1 MAMLLSSFSVA
12 VVAVASSNE
21 GSDCSVENSELI
33 SLGVVV
39 GCVGVAWT
47 VCGLFS
53 AVRDNLKASRVLRM
67 SFMDRRRFLGYFWY
81 RFFCFDDHKTLL
93 LLLLVAVEPEEA
105 GSMVVSNSPFSVV
118 PPIKCTASATEMT
131 TGGSCMPISSWGW
144 RRVVCM
150 DASGKISRTHPTAV
164 LISCVPPSQRRLYV
178 TVNFGRGL
186 TSPCRGRCCCVEPV
200 VFILIVEVIAAVN
213 FAPIFRF
220 RSMVVVIVV
229 VVLSP
234 SSLGMILLLLL
245 LLLMLPLSLSAEDI
259 SMVTVSFRF
268 VMSICLVTVPAFCLF
283 P

>member
-1 MAMLLSSFSVA
+1 VAMLLSSFSVA

-93 LLLLVAVEPEEA
+93 LLLLVALEPEEA
-105 GSMVVSNSPFSVV
+105 ATATTGFMVVLHSPFSVV

-131 TGGSCMPISSWGW
+131 TGGLCMPISSWGW

-186 TSPCRGRCCCVEPV
+186 TSPCRGRCCCVDSV
-200 VFILIVEVIAAVN
+200 VFILIVEVIAAVD
-213 FAPIFRF
+213 FASIFRF
-220 RSMVVVIVV
+220 RSMVVVFVV
-229 VVLSP
+229 VVVSP

-245 LLLMLPLSLSAEDI
+245 LLLMLLLMLSLSLSAKDI
-259 SMVTVSFRF
+259 SMVIVSFRF
-268 VMSICLVTVPAFCLF
+268 VMSICL
-283 P
+283 

>member
-33 SLGVVV
+33 SLGAVE

-93 LLLLVAVEPEEA
+93 LLLLVALEPEEA
-105 GSMVVSNSPFSVV
+105 ATATTGFMVVLPNSPFTVV

-131 TGGSCMPISSWGW
+131 TGGLCMPISSWGW

-164 LISCVPPSQRRLYV
+164 LISCVPPSQRRLY
-178 TVNFGRGL
+178 N
-186 TSPCRGRCCCVEPV
+186 CV
-200 VFILIVEVIAAVN
+200 IVIVI
-213 FAPIFRF
+213 
-220 RSMVVVIVV
+220 VIVV
-229 VVLSP
+229 ECVIV
-234 SSLGMILLLLL
+234 
-245 LLLMLPLSLSAEDI
+245 D
-259 SMVTVSFRF
+259 
-268 VMSICLVTVPAFCLF
+268 C
-283 P
+283 